1 MANYFKDF
9 MLTQYTTKQ
18 LIEEL
23 DKRIGIET
31 IEVDKDEQFKVK
43 TKGIVRLSQGPVT
56 IIIHKEQCW
65 YNR

>member
-1 MANYFKDF
+1 MANYFKEF

-31 IEVDKDEQFKVK
+31 IRVDKDEQFKVK

-56 IIIHKEQCW
+56 IIIHKEQC
-65 YNR
+65 